1 MMNIEQVSMEELND
15 MIVMQSALV
24 LHSNSTG
31 DKQYMSRHN
40 INSKQE
46 LERGVLIT
54 HEAVIELLTAKNKT
68 KTKNESLLDA
78 FIPENVLLNTNQQL
92 IWFKPAHRG
101 TFWVREG
108 TFKSTA
114 VYYPAVLFVI
124 NKSTRI
130 LSLYGLESDIRPTLE
145 TILYKYPLPNL
156 YQNNT
161 FCQGSAQL
169 PKSLNIS
176 DISKIESTVFESAFT
191 HFHTNSFHNQNDPA
205 QTPNSAM
212 KYFKKHFCNVKT
224 VKISDHVKPV
234 STNYKLKDLLSSRE
248 D

>member
-1 MMNIEQVSMEELND
+1 MMNIEQVKMEELDD
-15 MIVMQSALV
+15 MIMMQTALV
-24 LHSNSTG
+24 LHSNSAG
-31 DKQYMSRHN
+31 DKQYMSRHG

-54 HEAVIELLTAKNKT
+54 HEAVIELLSASLKS
-68 KTKNESLLDA
+68 KTKNESLIDA
-78 FIPENVLLNTNQQL
+78 FIPENVLLNTNEQL
-92 IWFKPAHRG
+92 IWFKPAHCG

-108 TFKSTA
+108 SFKSTA

-124 NKSTRI
+124 NKSQRI
-130 LSLYGLESDIRPTLE
+130 LSLYGLESDHRPTLE
-145 TILYKYPLPNL
+145 TVLYKYPLPNVYL
-156 YQNNT
+156 NNT

-176 DISKIESTVFESAFT
+176 DMSKIESTVFESAFT
-191 HFHTNSFHNQNDPA
+191 HFHTNSFHNKNDPA

-212 KYFKKHFCNVKT
+212 KYFRKHFCNVKT

-234 STNYKLKDLLSSRE
+234 TTNYRLKDLLSSRKG
-248 D
+248 